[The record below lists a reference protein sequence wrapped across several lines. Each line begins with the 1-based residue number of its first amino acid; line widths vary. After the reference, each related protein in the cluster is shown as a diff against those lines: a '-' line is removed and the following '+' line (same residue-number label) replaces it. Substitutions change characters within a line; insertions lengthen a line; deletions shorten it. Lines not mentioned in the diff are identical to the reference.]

1 MNEPIPITPA
11 AAGTAQSLR
20 ERLLAAFDAET
31 PEDAREHIVAA
42 LLQVLSEAAH
52 D

>member
-1 MNEPIPITPA
+1 MNEQIPAPTTLPDTQA
-11 AAGTAQSLR
+11 LR

-31 PEDAREHIVAA
+31 PQDARECIVAA
-42 LLQVLSEAAH
+42 LLQVLSEAEH